1 MSSNLNS
8 GNPVVGYRR
17 PNQAYAAPGTLTND
31 IQLNRGDE
39 LLILDRERQ
48 DQQEKILEQAT
59 TIRNLQLHGRYHFEI
74 LNKRGSSFDFWYGEQ
89 SSSLV
94 TRVLYFHSLM
104 LTSLSLFLHS
114 ELPWEV
120 AAACSDAQ
128 SIIGGRFEQRW
139 RCTWRQRW
147 RQTNWWECKLASSFD
162 PELNAVALLWAAD
175 ARAWVRQRPQAK
187 AHQPARV
194 RPKATTVW
202 EQRPQWIALPT

>member
-89 SSSLV
+89 SSSLL
-94 TRVLYFHSLM
+94 TRVLFSRLWSW
-104 LTSLSLFLHS
+104 LLFLCFCTVS
-114 ELPWEV
+114 YLEKQLQRAVMLNPSL
-120 AAACSDAQ
+120 ADDLNKGDDAPGANDGDKP
-128 SIIGGRFEQRW
+128 IDE
-139 RCTWRQRW
+139 
-147 RQTNWWECKLASSFD
+147 
-162 PELNAVALLWAAD
+162 NAN
-175 ARAWVRQRPQAK
+175 
-187 AHQPARV
+187 
-194 RPKATTVW
+194 
-202 EQRPQWIALPT
+202 